1 MIARILG
8 VIDLTAVLMI
18 ILMHFDI
25 FLGWR
30 LLLFHVAFLVVKGA
44 IFWSDWNSYMDMA
57 IGLYL
62 ILMGFGVVTFLDWI
76 AAIYLAQKGIASLM

>member
-8 VIDLTAVLMI
+8 TLDLTSVLLI
-18 ILMHFDI
+18 VLMHFSI

-30 LLLFHVAFLVVKGA
+30 ILIFHVAFLVIKGA

-57 IGLYL
+57 IGMYL
-62 ILMGFGVVTFLDWI
+62 ILMGLGVVTFLDWI
-76 AAIYLAQKGIASLM
+76 AAFYLFQKGVVSWM